1 MTGYDLKVGDYIKIL
16 DKNATVTGEPVGTL
30 LEICVLYKDHFRKE
44 ILRFETNSIINP
56 NEKFIFDKN
65 MIENGLIDYITKEEF
80 ISRKMVKEKI
90 NKKVIELA
98 KDIYIASAA
107 SEHGQHTPLR
117 AIVLAE
123 EFYEE
128 VKKHIWHLR

>member
-1 MTGYDLKVGDYIKIL
+1 MIKIGDYIKIL

-65 MIENGLIDYITKEEF
+65 MIENGLIDYITKEKKKVR
-80 ISRKMVKEKI
+80 ILTSK
-90 NKKVIELA
+90 NKKLELELA
-98 KDIYIASAA
+98 SVNLLYRLAARRPRRRDSDYQYRVVSTARAS
-107 SEHGQHTPLR
+107 
-117 AIVLAE
+117 
-123 EFYEE
+123 
-128 VKKHIWHLR
+128 